1 MQEIVRYR
9 VARSPYRRA
18 ENSKAVYRLLRDG
31 DEPSPFLTAVRN
43 AIGVFAGNRNNDT
56 RRIAFAT
63 AIRNAF
69 VAATT
74 NQQPALGP
82 VLRALDIAI
91 LKFVP
96 APTPAEFEKVLEE
109 VVKKHPL
116 DLPQEGGQRIS
127 ERLTKSSGWSGMRTL
142 LSDYL
147 VYLHIARADV
157 FQNRGEEVIGDM
169 EPTSVV
175 NRYLLLMGVI
185 EALADGEPKLATATD
200 VADLL
205 FRRTVL
211 LPSPP
216 FPLQRSIP
224 ELAATHFARRPAFVD
239 LKVVRDVWYCY
250 VAGEI
255 AHIENVLK
263 GELKKRSEHQF
274 DETEVT
280 DTRDDS
286 SLQVH
291 EDQSDKTERSSF
303 KEDVRRE
310 LQLSVAVHAQVDVS
324 GSYGTLQFAAHA
336 GAELQL
342 GYAQTENRATEQS
355 REVVERV
362 TNRQEERVR
371 KIRTERTLRR
381 SEERNTHEINNVP
394 GAGNVVGVYRWVDKI
409 TRLREFTYP
418 HRYVFEFQLAE
429 PGARLRWLQD
439 NRPPAIT
446 QTPEPPFLTFNG
458 KKDGT
463 PVSPELINIGNY
475 LELAGLFHATGMPEG
490 QPDPID
496 VAGGIELKSEDKP
509 PASRGGVGSVPR
521 ATGKVDLT
529 IPPGYVATQLRATF
543 VGVPEL
549 EKWDDAPASN
559 NNFGNLT
566 GYHVMLAT
574 ASVGR
579 TRVDLRNDS
588 STVRVAMLGP
598 TADGVD
604 METVWNGR
612 GNGVLSGETPLRLPI
627 AQSATVMA
635 TLAGT
640 YTGHATVALECE
652 LTAEA
657 RGDWQLA
664 VYQRL
669 LAAQQAWQ
677 SRYDDELQNQATQAG
692 IAISGESD
700 AKHRERIQEEIK
712 RQVIEL
718 ILARDF
724 NGYNLMRPTD
734 SIRGPLPAFDV
745 LATATPTIQ
754 FLEQAFEWQN
764 ISYIPYEFFWS
775 EREKWPTLE
784 RLRENDADW
793 ERFLRCGS
801 ARVVVPARPGFE
813 YAVEYYAVFGEPW
826 TGGAPPAPDDP
837 QYVSVAQEIREL
849 TGGGDRGEPGETMWE
864 TRVPTTLIWLDSD
877 SSMPKFNDAVGKDFE
892 GTPDPQLSPPKP

>member
-1 MQEIVRYR
+1 
-9 VARSPYRRA
+9 
-18 ENSKAVYRLLRDG
+18 
-31 DEPSPFLTAVRN
+31 
-43 AIGVFAGNRNNDT
+43 
-56 RRIAFAT
+56 
-63 AIRNAF
+63 
-69 VAATT
+69 
-74 NQQPALGP
+74 LG
-82 VLRALDIAI
+82 
-91 LKFVP
+91 
-96 APTPAEFEKVLEE
+96 
-109 VVKKHPL
+109 
-116 DLPQEGGQRIS
+116 
-127 ERLTKSSGWSGMRTL
+127 
-142 LSDYL
+142 DYL
-147 VYLHIARADV
+147 IYLHIARRDV
-157 FQNRGEEVIGDM
+157 LESRGEEVTGDM
-169 EPTSVV
+169 EPTSII
-175 NRYLLLMGVI
+175 NRYILLMGLI
-185 EALADGEPKLATATD
+185 EALADGEPRLDTAED

-216 FPLQRSIP
+216 FPLQRFIR

-250 VAGEI
+250 VPGEI

-291 EDQSDKTERSSF
+291 EDQSEKTERSSF

-310 LQLSVAVHAQVDVS
+310 LQLSVAVHGQVDVS

-381 SEERNTHEINNVP
+381 SEERNVHEINNTP
-394 GAGNVVGVYRWVDKI
+394 GDKGNVVGVYRWVDKI
-409 TRLREFTYP
+409 TRQREFTYP

-439 NRPPAIT
+439 NGPPPVT
-446 QTPEPPFLTFNG
+446 QTPVPPFLTIDG
-458 KKDGT
+458 TKDGT
-463 PVSPELINIGNY
+463 PLSPELINIGNY

-496 VAGGIELKSEDKP
+496 ITGAIELKSEDKP
-509 PASRGGVGSVPR
+509 PTTRGGVGSVPR

-549 EKWDDAPASN
+549 EKWDDAPDAN
-559 NNFGNLT
+559 NNFNNLT
-566 GYHVMLAT
+566 GYHVMLAS

-579 TRVDLRNDS
+579 TRVDLRSDRA
-588 STVRVAMLGP
+588 TVRVSMGGP
-598 TADGVD
+598 GADGVD
-604 METVWNGR
+604 METVWDG
-612 GNGVLSGETPLRLPI
+612 GGGGVMSGETPLRLPI
-627 AQSATVMA
+627 AQSASVMA

-640 YTGHATVALECE
+640 WTGHATVALECE

-657 RGDWQLA
+657 KSDWQLA

-677 SRYDDELQNQATQAG
+677 SRYNDELQTQKTQTG
-692 IAISGESD
+692 VAIDGESD

-718 ILARDF
+718 IMARDF
-724 NGYNLMRPTD
+724 NGYKLMRPSD
-734 SIRGPLPAFDV
+734 SKLGPLPAFDE

-764 ISYIPYEFFWS
+764 ISNVTYEFFLS
-775 EREKWPTLE
+775 EREKSPTLE
-784 RLRENDADW
+784 RHRENDADW

-826 TGGAPPAPDDP
+826 TGGAAPAPDDP

-849 TGGGDRGEPGETMWE
+849 TGGGDRGEPGEKMWE
-864 TRVPTTLIWLDSD
+864 TRVPTTLVWLDPD
-877 SSMPKFNDAVGKDFE
+877 SSMPKFNEAVGKDFE
-892 GTPDPQLSPPKP
+892 GTPEPQLSPPKP